1 MELLETLDD
10 WPLAWPPCCAAR
22 HVRDGGP
29 HGRGELLM
37 DIGTNSIQKGGGLG
51 DGFGKDV

>member
-22 HVRDGGP
+22 HLRDGGP
-29 HGRGELLM
+29 HGRGELLFCL
-37 DIGTNSIQKGGGLG
+37 GGGLRG
-51 DGFGKDV
+51 GFDKERS